1 MEEENYGWTEQPI
14 TQHTP
19 PIFLGNIGS
28 GLTHSSFV
36 LILPFHSV
44 YTRIFFYINPGFA
57 VLWHTGDK

>member
-28 GLTHSSFV
+28 GLTDSSFV
-36 LILPFHSV
+36 VILIVH
-44 YTRIFFYINPGFA
+44 TQFFYINPGFA
-57 VLWHTGDK
+57 VLWHTSDK